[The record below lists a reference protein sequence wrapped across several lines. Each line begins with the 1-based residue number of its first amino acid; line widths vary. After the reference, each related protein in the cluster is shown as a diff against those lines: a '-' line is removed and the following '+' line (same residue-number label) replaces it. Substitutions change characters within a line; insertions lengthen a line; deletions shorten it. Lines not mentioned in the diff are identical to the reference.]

1 MSPTLRLC
9 PISELLG
16 PPLAVDWLAAL
27 TTTERAVLAELR
39 APERRQQ
46 WLAGRVLAKQLVASE
61 LALGTDP
68 AKLPAVLAQIEIVSL
83 NADGKGVAPQATVS
97 GQPWNGALS
106 LAHQGDCV
114 AAALLPD
121 AKYGVGIDLVP
132 DEPFGAGF
140 ADMWFTAAERAW
152 ALAESDAPS
161 LPASIWALKEAVY
174 KAINHGESFQ
184 PQAIEISR
192 NTAGEWRFA
201 VRGMRAPS
209 DWVAQVEPAA
219 GHGLMALV
227 YGRRA

>member
-1 MSPTLRLC
+1 MSPTLRIC
-9 PISELLG
+9 QISELLG

-27 TTTERAVLAELR
+27 TTAERAVLAELR

-46 WLAGRVLAKQLVASE
+46 WLAGRVLAKQILASH
-61 LALGTDP
+61 LAMETTP
-68 AKLPAVLAQIEIVSL
+68 AALAQIEIVSL
-83 NADGKGVAPQATVS
+83 NAAGQGVAPQATVC
-97 GQPWNGALS
+97 GQPWGGALS
-106 LAHQGDCV
+106 IAHHGGQADGIV
-114 AAALLPD
+114 AAAILPD
-121 AKYGVGIDLVP
+121 AAWGIGVDLVP

-152 ALAESDAPS
+152 ALAESESAS

-174 KAINHGESFQ
+174 KAVNHGESFQ

-209 DWVAQVEPAA
+209 DWVARIEPTN
-219 GHGLMALV
+219 GRLLALV
-227 YGRRA
+227 YGRRS